1 MMTSTSNIPKKRT
14 RKSRGSRKGFS
25 TGANAAAAA
34 RAATVGLVTGKIPE
48 LIDCLL
54 PENNQVQFKINA
66 SSLKKNQAHAELIKD
81 AGDDPDV
88 THNAVITAD
97 VKLLEGQANTFVLK
111 GGIGVG
117 TVTQAGLGLEVG
129 GPAINPKPRQYIEE
143 NVRIA
148 AAELLKSHGLV
159 VTISVP
165 DGERLATRTLNARLG
180 ILGGI
185 SILGTTGI
193 VHPWSTAAFRASVIQ
208 GIEVTARQGHDTVVL
223 TTGGRTEKFTMQELP
238 ELPQGCFVQMGDFL
252 TYALETAIEQKIKN
266 IVIGGMVGKLTKIAQ
281 GETMTHAGR
290 NPVDMNLVASLAK
303 EAGAPDE
310 VVEEIK
316 QAETARFGSEKMKQ
330 LGIQMPFYNA
340 LAKRVI
346 KTLTERYPQQFNL
359 RILICDFEGN
369 KITEAS
375 QNTCEASTRQKN
387 TCEKKI

>member
-1 MMTSTSNIPKKRT
+1 MPKTSNIPKKRT
-14 RKSRGSRKGFS
+14 RKSRGNRKGFS

-34 RAATVGLVTGKIPE
+34 RAATQGLVTGKIPE
-48 LIDCLL
+48 VVDCLL
-54 PENNQVQFKINA
+54 PEKNLVQFKVVNA
-66 SSLKKNQAHAELIKD
+66 ELSTHDAHVELIKD

-88 THNAVITAD
+88 THNAIIVAD
-97 VKLLEGQANTFVLK
+97 VKLLQGKANQFTLK
-111 GGIGVG
+111 GGVGVG
-117 TVTQAGLGLEVG
+117 IVTQKGLGLEVG
-129 GPAINPKPRQYIEE
+129 EPAINPMPRKYIEE

-148 AAELLKSHGLV
+148 ATDLLKKHGLQ

-208 GIEVTARQGHDTVVL
+208 GIEVTANQGHDTVVL
-223 TTGGRTEKFTMQELP
+223 TTGGRTEKFTMRELP
-238 ELPQGCFVQMGDFL
+238 NLPQSCFVQMGDFL
-252 TYALETAIEQKIKN
+252 SYALDTVITNNIKN
-266 IVIGGMVGKLTKIAQ
+266 VVIGGMVGKLTKIAQ

-290 NPVDMNLVASLAK
+290 NPVNMELVASLAK

-310 VVEEIK
+310 IVEAIK
-316 QAETARFGSEKMKQ
+316 RAETARFGSEQMKQ
-330 LGIQMPFYNA
+330 LGLQMPFYNA

-346 KTLTERYPQQFNL
+346 TTLTERYPQQFNL

-369 KITEAS
+369 KITEA
-375 QNTCEASTRQKN
+375 QSTL
-387 TCEKKI
+387 